1 MSCTVPRMVPKVDCA
16 CAFHVV
22 AASSATNNRARRA
35 HRPAEKYLAVKTR
48 VRAFACSSEFSNG
61 HAAQELMEEEL
72 RDAFAEVT
80 NRHTPHL
87 ELAKQLL

>member
-1 MSCTVPRMVPKVDCA
+1 MVPKVDCA

-22 AASSATNNRARRA
+22 AASSTNNRAHKA
-35 HRPAEKYLAVKTR
+35 HRPAGKYLAIKTR
-48 VRAFACSSEFSNG
+48 VRGFTRGSEFSNG

-72 RDAFAEVT
+72 RDAVAEVT

>member
-1 MSCTVPRMVPKVDCA
+1 VRG
-16 CAFHVV
+16 F
-22 AASSATNNRARRA
+22 
-35 HRPAEKYLAVKTR
+35 TR
-48 VRAFACSSEFSNG
+48 GSEFSNG

-72 RDAFAEVT
+72 RDAVAEVT